1 MFQTCVKNLANL
13 HVSLDCA
20 AICEALWKS
29 KQFIAL
35 TLFFMQIYANY
46 EKIILIRYQV
56 MNIN

>member
-29 KQFIAL
+29 EQFIAL

-46 EKIILIRYQV
+46 EKIILIS
-56 MNIN
+56 